1 MAAPN
6 KTILVRSGLV
16 ALTLLLGLGAYAL
29 GTNLVNRGR
38 PTGAEQPGTT
48 PDETV
53 TFTDERAGIKI
64 SYPESWRQIEN
75 NSRIELSEDEDTQ
88 VRLIAGP
95 AQDKPALKVRVVPLP
110 EEIVYD
116 PDMSANDLA
125 VIQGTLDELIV
136 GPNVEI
142 LSRRPVNHKGLL
154 GFHYLYAFK
163 QESTGREG
171 AHSHYF
177 IFDGAK
183 MNVLIF
189 EALPRTEFDGF
200 AATFDQ
206 ILESFTSER
215 RAAPRTAEAPGAGA
229 PEAPAPAP
237 AAP

>member
-1 MAAPN
+1 MAVPN
-6 KTILVRSGLV
+6 KSLLIRAGLV
-16 ALTLLLGLGAYAL
+16 VLTLVLGLGAYAL
-29 GTNLVNRGR
+29 GTNLVMDGR
-38 PTGAEQPGTT
+38 EVAEAPPGTT

-53 TFTDERAGIKI
+53 TFTDEEAGIKL
-64 SYPESWRQIEN
+64 SYPEDWAQIEN
-75 NSRIELSEDEDTQ
+75 NSKIELTTDEDTQ

-95 AQDKPALKVRVVPLP
+95 DPDKPALKVRVVPLP

-116 PDMSANDLA
+116 PDMSANDLG
-125 VIQGTLDELIV
+125 VIQGTLDKLIV

-142 LSRRPVNHKGLL
+142 LSRRPINDKGKL

-189 EALPRTEFDGF
+189 EALPRDEFDGM
-200 AATFDQ
+200 ASTFDA

-215 RAAPRTAEAPGAGA
+215 RAAPAASPS
-229 PEAPAPAP
+229 PSPAP
-237 AAP
+237 

>member
-1 MAAPN
+1 MAVPN
-6 KTILVRSGLV
+6 KSLLIRAGLV
-16 ALTLLLGLGAYAL
+16 ILTLVLGLGAYVL
-29 GTNLVNRGR
+29 GTNLVLRGR
-38 PTGAEQPGTT
+38 EPVEEEPPGTT
-48 PDETV
+48 PDKTI
-53 TFTDERAGIKI
+53 TFTDQEAGFKL
-64 SYPESWRQIEN
+64 SYPEDWAQIEN
-75 NSRIELSEDEDTQ
+75 NSKIELTTDEDTQ

-95 AQDKPALKVRVVPLP
+95 DPDKPALKVRVVPLP

-116 PDMSANDLA
+116 PNMSANDLG
-125 VIQGTLDELIV
+125 VIQGTLDKLIV

-142 LSRRPVNHKGLL
+142 LSRKPINDKGLL

-189 EALPRTEFDGF
+189 EALPRAEFEEF
-200 AATFDQ
+200 APTFDA

-215 RAAPRTAEAPGAGA
+215 RAAPAASPS
-229 PEAPAPAP
+229 PSPPPAP
-237 AAP
+237 

>member
-6 KTILVRSGLV
+6 KPLLIRAGLV
-16 ALTLLLGLGAYAL
+16 VLTLLLGLGAYVL
-29 GTNLVNRGR
+29 GTNLVRDR
-38 PTGAEQPGTT
+38 VQVPDKAGASVE
-48 PDETV
+48 DMV
-53 TFTDERAGIKI
+53 TFTDERAGIQL
-64 SYPESWRQIEN
+64 SYPEDWTQIEN
-75 NSRIELSEDEDTQ
+75 NSRIELSEDENTQ

-95 AQDKPALKVRVVPLP
+95 AEDDAALKVRVVPLP

-116 PDMSANDLA
+116 PNMSAHDLG

-142 LSRRPVNHKGLL
+142 LSRKPINDKGKL

-189 EALPRTEFDGF
+189 EALPRSEFDGL
-200 AATFDQ
+200 APTFDR
-206 ILESFTSER
+206 ILESFTSETR
-215 RAAPRTAEAPGAGA
+215 TVGTAEGDPA
-229 PEAPAPAP
+229 PEPTASPEPSPPAP
-237 AAP
+237 